1 VDGIQEAKAMN
12 LLRAIA
18 PISAILCVT
27 GLTTVGQQDN
37 APPQTDPKAQI
48 ERCKAAMPSILK
60 NYNNAKYAVFLARNS
75 GGGPQAGNHVDTAQ
89 AALDAMEQPLK
100 VCSEAMQSVQDEQ
113 PPGNQK

>member
-1 VDGIQEAKAMN
+1 MS

-18 PISAILCVT
+18 PISAFIWVI
-27 GLTTVGQQDN
+27 GLTAIGQQDN
-37 APPQTDPKAQI
+37 APHQTDPKAQI
-48 ERCKAAMPSILK
+48 EQCKAVMPSILK

-100 VCSEAMQSVQDEQ
+100 VCSEAMQSMQDEQ
-113 PPGNQK
+113 QPDTKK